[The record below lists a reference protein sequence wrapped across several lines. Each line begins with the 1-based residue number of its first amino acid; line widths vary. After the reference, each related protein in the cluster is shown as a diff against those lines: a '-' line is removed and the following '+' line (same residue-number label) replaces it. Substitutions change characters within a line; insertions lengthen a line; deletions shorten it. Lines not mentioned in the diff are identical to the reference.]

1 MTKAVN
7 VRILLFAEGIPAL
20 AHMSSPDQTAPLESI
35 HGDRRYDRR
44 YEIALEVRWK
54 LVRRR
59 KVLEAGVGST
69 VDLSSGGIL
78 FDAGRTLP
86 VGLSVELSISWP
98 ALLHNV
104 APMQLAVSGRIV
116 RTHGSRIAISMSQHE
131 FRTAGMPIDGR
142 QAQAAIRTPS
152 MYIRQALPGKLNSL
166 Q

>member
-1 MTKAVN
+1 
-7 VRILLFAEGIPAL
+7 
-20 AHMSSPDQTAPLESI
+20 MSSPDQTVPSESI
-35 HGDRRYDRR
+35 HGDRRYDRG
-44 YEIALEVRWK
+44 YESALELRWT

-59 KVLEAGVGST
+59 KVLDTGVGAT
-69 VDLSSGGIL
+69 LDLSSGGIL

-86 VGLSVELSISWP
+86 VGLSVELAISWP

-131 FRTAGMPIDGR
+131 FRTAGLPVDAR
-142 QAQAAIRTPS
+142 QAQTAVRTPS
-152 MYIRQALPGKLNSL
+152 VYLRPASPGKFNSL

>member
-1 MTKAVN
+1 
-7 VRILLFAEGIPAL
+7 
-20 AHMSSPDQTAPLESI
+20 MSSLEQPAPPESI

-44 YEIALEVRWK
+44 YEIALELRWK

-59 KVLEAGVGST
+59 KVLETGIGAT

-78 FDAGRTLP
+78 FDAGQTLP
-86 VGLSVELSISWP
+86 VGLSVELAISWP

-116 RTHGSRIAISMSQHE
+116 RTHGSRIAISMVQHE
-131 FRTAGMPIDGR
+131 FRTAGMPIDAR
-142 QAQAAIRTPS
+142 QAQAAVRTSS
-152 MYIRQALPGKLNSL
+152 MFLRPASPGKFNSL